1 MLVERKQ
8 RKGLRIKTLTVTLIA
23 AAIIALLT
31 TTPLEASGS
40 STTLA
45 LEPEIV
51 RVPHLDLEQGLG
63 RFYIDVHLNNVQ
75 DLNWFKLTV
84 VFDGDILIVPEWWE
98 GGRPQ
103 PSQWSG
109 GGTSSS
115 RPSYGSYT
123 YDYYE
128 LVKPIS
134 DSGVLLRFFFETSA
148 VGTTK
153 IEFRDVELRDS
164 NGVVI
169 PCIFIGNEVE
179 VLPFDT
185 WLNGEYEKLST
196 QYDQLQTQYTDL
208 QAKHGTLSDEYDSV
222 NSNYSSL
229 EEDYTTL
236 ESSYSSLQEH
246 HTALES
252 SYSSLQADYASLSAK
267 HIALEADY
275 SSLELDYDKLNLEH
289 QSTVEQL
296 EATKSELSTT
306 QMLLYGFIGF
316 TAVLIGTL
324 VFLLVR
330 RRGATH

>member
-1 MLVERKQ
+1 MPVERKQ
-8 RKGLRIKTLTVTLIA
+8 GRGLRIKTLTAALIA

-31 TTPLEASGS
+31 ANPLEANSS

-45 LEPEIV
+45 FEPELV

-63 RFYIDVHLNNVQ
+63 RFYIDLHLSNVQ

-84 VFDGDILIVPEWWE
+84 VFDGDILFMPQWWE

-103 PSQWSG
+103 YNAWSG
-109 GGTSSS
+109 GGA
-115 RPSYGSYT
+115 SYGSTGYGS
-123 YDYYE
+123 YVINSYE
-128 LVKPIS
+128 MTSPLS
-134 DSGVLLRFFFETSA
+134 GSGVLLRFFWGTKA
-148 VGTTK
+148 AGTTN
-153 IEFRDVELRDS
+153 IELRDVELRDS

-169 PCIFIGNEVE
+169 PCTFIGNEVK

-185 WLNGEYEKLST
+185 WLNGEYEKLSA
-196 QYDQLQTQYTDL
+196 QYDELQAQYTDL
-208 QAKHGTLSDEYDSV
+208 QAKHGTLSDEYDSL

-236 ESSYSSLQEH
+236 EPSYSSLQEH

-252 SYSSLQADYASLSAK
+252 SYSSLQADYASLSAR

-275 SSLELDYDKLNLEH
+275 SSLESDYDKLNLEH

-296 EATKSELSTT
+296 EATKSQLSTT
-306 QMLLYGFIGF
+306 QMLLYGFIGA
-316 TAVLIGTL
+316 TAVLLCVMI
-324 VFLLVR
+324 FLLLR
-330 RRGATH
+330 RRGLGN